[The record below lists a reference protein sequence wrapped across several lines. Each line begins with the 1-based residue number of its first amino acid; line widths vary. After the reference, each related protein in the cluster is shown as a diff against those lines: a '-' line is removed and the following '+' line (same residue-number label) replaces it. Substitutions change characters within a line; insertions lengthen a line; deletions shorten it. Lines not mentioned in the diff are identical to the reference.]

1 MERKGLRLGRTSVA
15 SLLLLGTGATQADLP
30 PSELGDVA
38 PPAIDEREQYVVECH
53 EAQFASLAAEL
64 CDDSNS
70 DDAEDAVL
78 PRIGRLGPVL
88 SYRSGRRAELE
99 ALLGSLPLLF
109 ELSVVPAS
117 SIIRRSTREL
127 YDEAVRARRATSQ
140 LERLGGDQLGG
151 DRLQDDTCAKGVTPQ
166 PCARYS
172 EPSEDAGEVV
182 LARDERFCLDACLAH
197 LVRRI
202 TAEGPALGDHDRSVL
217 SRLVVATLEDV
228 LAREKLCTRLR
239 VKLATGEVLAPP
251 HLGTGRDDTERDRRA
266 PRHSSLRANRRRARR
281 LLPRRAPMARTCTVP
296 DRMGQR

>member
-38 PPAIDEREQYVVECH
+38 PPAINEREQYVVECH
-53 EAQFASLAAEL
+53 EAQFTSLVAEL

-127 YDEAVRARRATSQ
+127 YDELSVRVARPASSRSSAEMSSAGIGSKTTRARRA
-140 LERLGGDQLGG
+140 
-151 DRLQDDTCAKGVTPQ
+151 
-166 PCARYS
+166 
-172 EPSEDAGEVV
+172 
-182 LARDERFCLDACLAH
+182 
-197 LVRRI
+197 
-202 TAEGPALGDHDRSVL
+202 
-217 SRLVVATLEDV
+217 
-228 LAREKLCTRLR
+228 
-239 VKLATGEVLAPP
+239 
-251 HLGTGRDDTERDRRA
+251 
-266 PRHSSLRANRRRARR
+266 
-281 LLPRRAPMARTCTVP
+281 
-296 DRMGQR
+296 